1 MQMIS
6 TNGVSLSYGQRSLFQ
21 DVSVKFLPGNC
32 YGLIGA
38 NGAGKSTFLKILSGE
53 IESDFGEVFVTPGQR
68 VAVLRQNQFEFDEV
82 NVLKTVIMGN
92 KFLYDVMEE
101 KEALYA
107 KENFSDEDGIR
118 ASELET
124 RFAELNGWD
133 AESQAGEMLHS
144 LGVPD
149 SAHCLVMKDLE
160 AGMKVRVLLA
170 QALFGNPD
178 ILLLDEPTNNL
189 DIKSIMWLEEFLCE
203 VKNTVVVV
211 SHDRHFLDK
220 VCTHIADID
229 FGKLTLYTGNYT
241 FWYQASQLMLKQ
253 HREQNRKAEEK
264 IKELKAFI
272 ERFSANASKSRQATS
287 RKKMISKLSVED
299 VKPSTRKYPHVHFTE
314 EREAGKDL
322 LITTGLTGEHNG
334 RVMFQNLNL
343 TISKGEKVAFVAR
356 DSQVLTTLMQVLM
369 GEMPAKSGEFRWGI
383 TTSRSYFPKDNASWF
398 DTEFHLIDWLRQ
410 YATKDS
416 ERDEEYIRGFLG
428 RMLFSGEEAMKKAR
442 VLSGGEKVRCMLAR
456 MMLMRGNVLVMDE
469 PTNHLDL
476 ESITALNNGLINF
489 KGTILFTSQDREF
502 VNTVATRIV
511 EITPKGTLD
520 KVMSY
525 DEYLED
531 PAISAQREALY

>member
-1 MQMIS
+1 MIS

-170 QALFGNPD
+170 QALFGNRTSCSWMNR
-178 ILLLDEPTNNL
+178 PTTSTSSPSCGSRNSCASSRTRL
-189 DIKSIMWLEEFLCE
+189 SSFH
-203 VKNTVVVV
+203 T
-211 SHDRHFLDK
+211 
-220 VCTHIADID
+220 IAISSTR
-229 FGKLTLYTGNYT
+229 FVRTLPIST
-241 FWYQASQLMLKQ
+241 
-253 HREQNRKAEEK
+253 
-264 IKELKAFI
+264 
-272 ERFSANASKSRQATS
+272 SAN
-287 RKKMISKLSVED
+287 
-299 VKPSTRKYPHVHFTE
+299 
-314 EREAGKDL
+314 
-322 LITTGLTGEHNG
+322 
-334 RVMFQNLNL
+334 
-343 TISKGEKVAFVAR
+343 
-356 DSQVLTTLMQVLM
+356 
-369 GEMPAKSGEFRWGI
+369 
-383 TTSRSYFPKDNASWF
+383 
-398 DTEFHLIDWLRQ
+398 
-410 YATKDS
+410 
-416 ERDEEYIRGFLG
+416 
-428 RMLFSGEEAMKKAR
+428 
-442 VLSGGEKVRCMLAR
+442 
-456 MMLMRGNVLVMDE
+456 
-469 PTNHLDL
+469 
-476 ESITALNNGLINF
+476 
-489 KGTILFTSQDREF
+489 
-502 VNTVATRIV
+502 
-511 EITPKGTLD
+511 
-520 KVMSY
+520 
-525 DEYLED
+525 
-531 PAISAQREALY
+531 